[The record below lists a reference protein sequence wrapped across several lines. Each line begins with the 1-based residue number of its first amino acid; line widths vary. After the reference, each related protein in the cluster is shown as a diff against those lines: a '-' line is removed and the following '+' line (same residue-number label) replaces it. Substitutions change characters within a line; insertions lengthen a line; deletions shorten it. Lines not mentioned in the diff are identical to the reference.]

1 MIADETDL
9 YSVEDGVKWLSQI
22 FQIKENDWFFSF
34 DFLPKVFKSSKKR
47 KSAIISILLASLN
60 EASTGKLLLTQ
71 ESHFE
76 KIMVKEKK
84 MNDKDLKNFVE
95 SLIFSADEPLSKN
108 DINKILSQYGNFD
121 LDKVLNELVF
131 DYKDRGVVLYSS
143 DNKFYFKTSDSLR
156 DFLSI
161 QTKKTKN
168 LSNAAMETLAI
179 ISYHQPVTRAEIEKI
194 RGKPVFRGTLDS
206 LLEIKWIK
214 PAGRRETPGRPVTWV
229 TDIEFLKHFGLKSI
243 KDLPKVDELESI
255 IL

>member
-1 MIADETDL
+1 M
-9 YSVEDGVKWLSQI
+9 
-22 FQIKENDWFFSF
+22 
-34 DFLPKVFKSSKKR
+34 
-47 KSAIISILLASLN
+47 N
-60 EASTGKLLLTQ
+60 E
-71 ESHFE
+71 
-76 KIMVKEKK
+76 
-84 MNDKDLKNFVE
+84 KDITNLVE

-108 DINKILSQYGNFD
+108 DINKILLQYGKFD
-121 LDKVLNELVF
+121 LDKILNELAF
-131 DYKDRGVVLYSS
+131 DYKDRGIVLYSS

-156 DFLSI
+156 DFLTI

-229 TDIEFLKHFGLKSI
+229 TDIDFLTFWVKIYKRFAKSR
-243 KDLPKVDELESI
+243 
-255 IL
+255 